1 MKIRNMKD
9 ILYSVSDELL
19 SVRKDLAVHV
29 CGSHVLRFWLCILG
43 GVEETL
49 HLVTKS
55 SELMRQIMLFG
66 LSGKCRGSHSLE
78 ALLRSANDDFFLRSE
93 SEGSGTY
100 DTVVER

>member
-19 SVRKDLAVHV
+19 SVREDLAVHV

-49 HLVTKS
+49 PPHLVTKS
-55 SELMRQIMLFG
+55 SGLML
-66 LSGKCRGSHSLE
+66 
-78 ALLRSANDDFFLRSE
+78 
-93 SEGSGTY
+93 
-100 DTVVER
+100 